1 MHLWLMLEKKRN
13 YKMKREKRKFNV
25 EIEEGDAIIRLK
37 NDKIVQLVFAEDGDT
52 IAREMSWPDHEVY
65 KAAVQFAL
73 MIDSYFKN
81 GDGLDNLIMSSPTG
95 NIAAELLGKDL
106 LQISLAGAG
115 DIGELEVD
123 SSVEDDTSEQEGKE
137 IYSGKIPDN
146 VLDLTK
152 KLKSKD
158 DNETE

>member
-1 MHLWLMLEKKRN
+1 
-13 YKMKREKRKFNV
+13 
-25 EIEEGDAIIRLK
+25 
-37 NDKIVQLVFAEDGDT
+37 
-52 IAREMSWPDHEVY
+52 
-65 KAAVQFAL
+65 

-152 KLKSKD
+152 KLKSKE

>member
-1 MHLWLMLEKKRN
+1 
-13 YKMKREKRKFNV
+13 
-25 EIEEGDAIIRLK
+25 
-37 NDKIVQLVFAEDGDT
+37 
-52 IAREMSWPDHEVY
+52 
-65 KAAVQFAL
+65 
-73 MIDSYFKN
+73 MISAKN

-152 KLKSKD
+152 KLKSKE